1 MSLLK
6 KRIEAIDLFCGAGGL
21 SFGLGQA
28 GVKVLAGIDIDPACA
43 YPFESNNKAT
53 FVKESVSNVSG
64 LALANRFSG
73 DAIRLLAGCA
83 PCQPFSTHNRGKD
96 TSGDEK
102 WGLLYQFSRIA
113 EELSPELI
121 TMENVPNLR
130 GQSVFKDFVK
140 KLEALSYNVS
150 HKIVDCPK
158 YGMPQRRRRLVLLAS
173 KLGPIS
179 LIRET
184 HTEGQYESVRNA
196 ISKLSPLDA
205 GQSDKEDALHKA
217 RSLTPLN
224 LSRIRNSIPGGSW
237 LDWPESLRAPCHQ
250 REGGAS
256 FKSVYSRM
264 TWDEPSPTI
273 TTQCF
278 NFGTGRFGHPE
289 QDRAITLREAAL
301 LQTFPRTYK
310 FTPDGKDVHFSTVGR
325 LIGNAVP
332 PRLGEIIGISL
343 LEHIGAYG

>member
-21 SFGLGQA
+21 SYGLRKA
-28 GVKVLAGIDIDPACA
+28 GVDVLAGIDIDPACTF
-43 YPFESNNKAT
+43 PFEENIGAT
-53 FVKESVSNVSG
+53 FLKESVSDVSG
-64 LALANRFSG
+64 VTLAEKFTG
-73 DAIRLLAGCA
+73 KAIRLLAGCA

-96 TSGDEK
+96 TSGDAK
-102 WGLLYQFSRIA
+102 WGLLYEFSRIV
-113 EELSPELI
+113 EELAPELI

-140 KLEALSYNVS
+140 KLESLKYNVS

-158 YGMPQRRRRLVLLAS
+158 YGIPQRRRRLVLLAS
-173 KLGPIS
+173 KFGPVS

-184 HTEGQYESVRNA
+184 HVDGQYESVRKT
-196 ISKLSPLDA
+196 ISELPALGA
-205 GQSDKEDALHKA
+205 GESDENDSLHKA
-217 RSLTPLN
+217 RSLTPVN
-224 LSRIRNSIPGGSW
+224 LERIRNSVPGGTW
-237 LDWPESLRAPCHQ
+237 LDWPESLRSPCHQ
-250 REGGAS
+250 RDKGAS

-289 QDRAITLREAAL
+289 QDRSITLREAAL
-301 LQTFPRTYK
+301 LQTFPRSYK
-310 FTPDGKDVHFSTVGR
+310 FTPENKEAHFATVGR

-343 LEHIGAYG
+343 LEHIGAYA